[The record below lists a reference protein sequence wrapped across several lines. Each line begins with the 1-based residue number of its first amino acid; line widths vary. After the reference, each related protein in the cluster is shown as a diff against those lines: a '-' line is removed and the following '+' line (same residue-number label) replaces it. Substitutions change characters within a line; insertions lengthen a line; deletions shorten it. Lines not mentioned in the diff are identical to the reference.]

1 MQTASKKVI
10 HGWAM
15 YDWANSVYNL
25 VITST
30 IFPAYY
36 GAIALTRTH
45 GDISYVRFLGR
56 EYVSTSLYNYAIAI
70 ALSVVALILPLLT
83 SIADYRGNKKK
94 FMAFFFTLGSIACM
108 GMYFFKNVDTL
119 FIGIACMILAC
130 ICFWSSYVFSNSFL
144 PEIAAPEDRDRISAK
159 GFSYGYV
166 GSVILQIICFVIVL
180 KKEWFGI
187 ADTDGL
193 TGPRV
198 SFILVGIWWLTF
210 GYYAYLRLPNSIP
223 AGNIAEKRNIF
234 SQGYKELA
242 KVWRELKGMPVIKKF
257 LTSFFFYNMGVQT
270 VMLAATL
277 YGKSEL
283 KIPDQNLIIS
293 ILLIQLVAI
302 PGALLISK
310 LSSKIGNIQ
319 ALMIVVAF
327 WVLLCIA
334 GYFVPT
340 GGINEFYMLGACVG
354 FVMGGIQSLSRSTY
368 SKLMPETKDTAS
380 FFSFYDVTEKV
391 AVVIGMISYGYIT
404 EATGTQRNSILA
416 LTVFFFIGLIFLFTT
431 LQQQKKAI

>member
-30 IFPAYY
+30 VFPAYY
-36 GAIALTRTH
+36 EAIAVTRKQ

-56 EYVSTSLYNYAIAI
+56 EFVNTSLYNYAIAI
-70 ALSVVALILPLLT
+70 ALSIVAIILPLLT
-83 SIADYRGNKKK
+83 SIADFRGNKKK

-108 GMYFFKNVDTL
+108 SMYFFKDANTL
-119 FIGIACMILAC
+119 FAGISCMMLAC

-166 GSVILQIICFVIVL
+166 GSVILQLICFVFVL
-180 KKEWFGI
+180 KNDWFGI
-187 ADTDGL
+187 T
-193 TGPRV
+193 TGEGSRI
-198 SFILVGIWWLTF
+198 SFVLVGLWWLSF
-210 GYYAYLRLPNSIP
+210 GYYSYVRLPNSKP
-223 AGNIAEKRNIF
+223 SGNVSENKNIF
-234 SQGYKELA
+234 SEGYIELA
-242 KVWRELKGMPVIKKF
+242 KVWKQLKAMPVIKKF
-257 LTSFFFYNMGVQT
+257 LASFFFYNMGVQT

-283 KIPDQNLIIS
+283 QIPTPNLIGA

-302 PGALLISK
+302 PGAILISK
-310 LSSKIGNIQ
+310 LSARIGNIQ
-319 ALMIVVAF
+319 TLMIVVAF
-327 WVLLCIA
+327 WVIICIA
-334 GYFVPT
+334 GYYIPT
-340 GGINEFYMLGACVG
+340 GGINQFYILGACVG

-368 SKLMPETKDTAS
+368 SKLMPETNDNAS

-391 AVVIGMISYGYIT
+391 AVVIGMLSFGFIT
-404 EATGTQRNSILA
+404 ELTGTQRNSILA
-416 LTVFFFIGLIFLFTT
+416 LTLFFFIGLIFLYRT
-431 LQQQKKAI
+431 LQQQQKQFE

>member
-36 GAIALTRTH
+36 EAISVTRKQ

-56 EYVSTSLYNYAIAI
+56 EFVNTSLYNYAIAI
-70 ALSVVALILPLLT
+70 ALSIVAIILPLLT

-108 GMYFFKNVDTL
+108 SMYFFKNVDTL
-119 FIGIACMILAC
+119 FAGIACMMLAC

-144 PEIAAPEDRDRISAK
+144 PEIAAPEDRDRISAR

-166 GSVILQIICFVIVL
+166 GSVILQLICFVFVL
-180 KKEWFGI
+180 KPDLFNI
-187 ADTDGL
+187 S
-193 TGPRV
+193 TGEGSRI
-198 SFILVGIWWLTF
+198 SFLLVGLWWLGF
-210 GYYAYLRLPNSIP
+210 GYYSYVRLPNSKP
-223 AGNIAEKRNIF
+223 AGDINDNRNVF
-234 SQGYKELA
+234 SEGYIELGKVWKELKA
-242 KVWRELKGMPVIKKF
+242 MPVIKKF

-283 KIPDQNLIIS
+283 QIPTDKLIGA

-302 PGALLISK
+302 PGAIIISK
-310 LSSKIGNIQ
+310 ISAKIGNITT
-319 ALMIVVAF
+319 LMIVVAF
-327 WVLLCIA
+327 WVLICIA
-334 GYFVPT
+334 GYFIPT
-340 GGINEFYMLGACVG
+340 GGITEFYMLGACVG

-368 SKLMPETKDTAS
+368 SKLMPETDDNAS

-391 AVVIGMISYGYIT
+391 AVVIGMLSFGYIT
-404 EATGTQRNSILA
+404 ELTGTQRNSILA
-416 LTVFFFIGLIFLFTT
+416 LTVFFFIGFIFLYRT